1 MLILFQI
8 NYIED
13 IRIAIADFVDILV
26 ITDSKLDQSFPEPQ
40 FFVNRFPKPFR
51 RDRNRHGRR
60 LLMYIKEEISQKEL
74 SLNLPSNIEIII
86 IELNINMIKWLV
98 TLLNLMN
105 IFLSLSKSFR

>member
-51 RDRNRHGRR
+51 KDRNRHGGR
-60 LLMYIKEEISQKEL
+60 LLMYIKEDISQKEL
-74 SLNLPSNIEIII
+74 SFNLPSNIEIII

-105 IFLSLSKSFR
+105 IFISLSKSFR